1 MGFGSN
7 DGGGCGFEETICH
20 DIETNTSILDVT
32 TFIYDLEQGTCV
44 FTRWRIGRT
53 VMREIECAVSIAIQ
67 SFGSGGGIY
76 VRSYHISLFQ
86 DKKIIY

>member
-1 MGFGSN
+1 MY
-7 DGGGCGFEETICH
+7 CH

-53 VMREIECAVSIAIQ
+53 VMREIECAEGTTGS
-67 SFGSGGGIY
+67 SGSGGGIY

-86 DKKIIY
+86 DKKNIL